1 MKVFQ
6 SILGTLVKGYLLSL
20 TVLVAV
26 AVAGGRAKLSQFISH
41 DGWNFPTPVSIEICI
56 ICDGLGAVPVQERD
70 GVEWV
75 ALRDIAVLPLR

>member
-41 DGWNFPTPVSIEICI
+41 DGWNFPTPVSIEI
-56 ICDGLGAVPVQERD
+56 
-70 GVEWV
+70 
-75 ALRDIAVLPLR
+75 